1 MPLSALDYVAYGL
14 HPLAIEQL
22 GRPTRGAPGEECS
35 HIRSEK
41 EESAMAISP
50 RSGVA
55 VAEGNVVSAMG
66 QGERGASHLAPCPT
80 FSIVSWL
87 EGVLQAAGEN
97 ESVENLLLGLAAA
110 ALCFLMGYA
119 IVLLTKFQIGLFSI
133 ALG

>member
-1 MPLSALDYVAYGL
+1 
-14 HPLAIEQL
+14 
-22 GRPTRGAPGEECS
+22 
-35 HIRSEK
+35 
-41 EESAMAISP
+41 MAISP

-55 VAEGNVVSAMG
+55 AAEGNVVSGMG
-66 QGERGASHLAPCPT
+66 QGERRASHLMRCPT
-80 FSIVSWL
+80 FASVSWL

-97 ESVENLLLGLAAA
+97 ESVEHLLLGLGAA